1 MCTCGQHCLQT
12 KPHILWHGQVALGE
26 VVVAVVEAEL
36 PARTFNRSGTG
47 PHAPSSVRHTVE
59 SGSRIELGIELG
71 RNFRRIST
79 TDSTETQNKDLSTV
93 FG

>member
-1 MCTCGQHCLQT
+1 MCICGQHCLQT
-12 KPHILWHGQVALGE
+12 QPHILWHGQVALGE

-36 PARTFNRSGTG
+36 PARTLNRNGTG
-47 PHAPSSVRHTVE
+47 PLAPSSVRRTVG
-59 SGSRIELGIELG
+59 SGSRIELG

-79 TDSTETQNKDLSTV
+79 TDTETQTKDLSTV